1 MWQWNIHCPIQPC
14 PLEPYNAGD
23 AQTNVELVL
32 EVEKDQKALVVILE
46 VGDHFAI
53 MVKEGNNE
61 RSKFWILGISKIKW
75 TIWLT
80 YQN

>member
-1 MWQWNIHCPIQPC
+1 
-14 PLEPYNAGD
+14 
-23 AQTNVELVL
+23 
-32 EVEKDQKALVVILE
+32 
-46 VGDHFAI
+46 

-61 RSKFWILGISKIKW
+61 ITKFWILGISKIKW

>member
-1 MWQWNIHCPIQPC
+1 
-14 PLEPYNAGD
+14 
-23 AQTNVELVL
+23 VELVL

-61 RSKFWILGISKIKW
+61 RSKFWILGISKIK
-75 TIWLT
+75 
-80 YQN
+80 

>member
-1 MWQWNIHCPIQPC
+1 M
-14 PLEPYNAGD
+14 
-23 AQTNVELVL
+23 L

-61 RSKFWILGISKIKW
+61 ITKFWILGISKIKW